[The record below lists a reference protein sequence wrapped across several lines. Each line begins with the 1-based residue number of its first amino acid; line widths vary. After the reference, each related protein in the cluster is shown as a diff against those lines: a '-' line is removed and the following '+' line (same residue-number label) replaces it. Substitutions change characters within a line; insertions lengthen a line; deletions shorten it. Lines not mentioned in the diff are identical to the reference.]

1 MNLNVLEN
9 VMIGD
14 VYLSDYPDFCDAFIE
29 SADHPNGGD
38 ALTDDE
44 LEVISEDGKTLS
56 FINGYI
62 HAHQLY
68 LS

>member
-1 MNLNVLEN
+1 MKLSTLEH
-9 VMIGD
+9 VIIGD
-14 VYLSDYPDFCDAFIE
+14 VCLSDYPDFCDAFIE
-29 SADHPNGGD
+29 SATHPDGGG

-44 LEVISEDGKTLS
+44 LEAISEDDETLS
-56 FINGYI
+56 FVNEYI

>member
-1 MNLNVLEN
+1 MKLSTLEH

-29 SADHPNGGD
+29 SANHPNGGD

-44 LEVISEDGKTLS
+44 LEAISEDNKTLS
-56 FINGYI
+56 FVNEYI

-68 LS
+68 LN